1 MWKINLLN
9 FIDHSCILIVN
20 DVELTLSELIPKYP
34 LHSTR
39 IIKNEEK
46 DEFQITQANLAIKE
60 AYIASNDIKYIF
72 LCGSTFRKE
81 AQNSLLKVLEEP
93 PRNVVFII
101 ITNSKT
107 SMLPTI
113 YSRLPYKY
121 LKKSLLKNESLLNIN
136 KLDLKDIYNFL
147 KENQKISKNEA
158 KDIVESILLKVNN
171 QKIKLSQKE
180 LDFFSKS
187 IKLLELNS
195 RPINVLTTLLLFLA
209 NQKNKH

>member
-1 MWKINLLN
+1 MN
-9 FIDHSCILIVN
+9 FIDYSSILIVN
-20 DVELTLSELIPKYP
+20 DIETTLSELLPNYP
-34 LHSTR
+34 IHSTR

-46 DEFQITQANLAIKE
+46 EEFLLIQATLAIKE
-60 AYIASNDIKYIF
+60 AYIASSEKKYIF

-81 AQNSLLKVLEEP
+81 AQNSLLKILEEP
-93 PRNVVFII
+93 PKNVVFII
-101 ITNSKT
+101 ITNSK
-107 SMLPTI
+107 SSLLPTI

-121 LKKSLLKNESLLNIN
+121 LKKSVLKNESLLDLN

-147 KENQKISKNEA
+147 KDNQKISKNEA
-158 KDIVESILLKVNN
+158 KDIVESILIKVNN
-171 QKIKLSQKE
+171 QKIKLSHKE

-195 RPINVLTTLLLFLA
+195 RPINVLTTLLLSMA

>member
-1 MWKINLLN
+1 MLN

-20 DVELTLSELIPKYP
+20 DIELTLSELISKYP

-72 LCGSTFRKE
+72 LCGATFRKE

-171 QKIKLSQKE
+171 QKIKLSHRE

-187 IKLLELNS
+187 MKLLELNS

>member
-20 DVELTLSELIPKYP
+20 DIESTLCELIPKYP

-46 DEFQITQANLAIKE
+46 DEFQIAQATQAIKE
-60 AYIASNDIKYIF
+60 AYIASNEIKYIF

-93 PRNVVFII
+93 PRNVVFVI

-113 YSRLPYKY
+113 YSRIPYKY
-121 LKKSLLKNESLLNIN
+121 LKKSVLKNESSLNIN

-158 KDIVESILLKVNN
+158 KDIVESILLKVNS
-171 QKIKLSQKE
+171 QQIKLSAKE

>member
-1 MWKINLLN
+1 MWKTNLLN

-20 DVELTLSELIPKYP
+20 DIELTLSELIPKYP

-46 DEFQITQANLAIKE
+46 DEFQITQATLAIKE

-72 LCGSTFRKE
+72 LCGATFRKE
-81 AQNSLLKVLEEP
+81 AQNSLLKALEEP
-93 PRNVVFII
+93 PRNVIFII

-171 QKIKLSQKE
+171 QKIKLSHRE

>member
-1 MWKINLLN
+1 MIEFIN
-9 FIDHSCILIVN
+9 HSSILIVN
-20 DVELTLSELIPKYP
+20 DIEATVNELVSKYP

-46 DEFQITQANLAIKE
+46 EEFLTAQAVQAIKE
-60 AYIASNDIKYIF
+60 AYIASNDTKYIF

-107 SMLPTI
+107 SLLPTI

-121 LKKSLLKNESLLNIN
+121 LKTSILKDESALNLN

-158 KDIVESILLKVNN
+158 KQIVESILLKVNS
-171 QKIKLSQKE
+171 QKIKLSAKE

-195 RPINVLTTLLLFLA
+195 RPINILTTLLLSLA

>member
-1 MWKINLLN
+1 MIEFIN
-9 FIDHSCILIVN
+9 HSSILIVN
-20 DVELTLSELIPKYP
+20 DIEATVNELVSKYP

-81 AQNSLLKVLEEP
+81 AQNSLLKILEEP
-93 PRNVVFII
+93 PRNVIFII
-101 ITNSKT
+101 ITNSK
-107 SMLPTI
+107 SSLLPTI

-121 LKKSLLKNESLLNIN
+121 LKKSVLKNESILDIN

-147 KENQKISKNEA
+147 KENQKISKQEA
-158 KDIVESILLKVNN
+158 KEIVESILIKVNN
-171 QKIKLSQKE
+171 QKIKLSHRE

-195 RPINVLTTLLLFLA
+195 RPINVLTTLLLSMT